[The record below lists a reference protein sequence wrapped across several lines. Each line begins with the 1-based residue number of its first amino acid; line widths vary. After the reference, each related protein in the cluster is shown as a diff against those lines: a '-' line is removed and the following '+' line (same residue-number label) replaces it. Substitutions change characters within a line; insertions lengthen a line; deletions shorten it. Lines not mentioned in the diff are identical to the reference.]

1 MRQRRIKNVD
11 EKIKAHEAFLIEEP
25 KRYKG
30 RWAEMLPGD
39 GPLYIEIGCGKG
51 RFITGLAL
59 RNKDSRLVG
68 FEGHQSV
75 ALHALEKAED
85 LGCGNVHFVLQ
96 YVNGLAEIFDQGEID
111 GIYLNFSDPWPKARH
126 EKRRLT
132 CGPRLREYA
141 QVLKPGGFIE
151 FKTDNDRLFEYSV
164 EEVRKQVDMEIVE
177 LSRDLHGEAAEKS
190 IVTTEYEEKFAA
202 AGKKI
207 NYVRIKTL

>member
-11 EKIKAHEAFLIEEP
+11 EKIMTHGSFLIEDPHEF
-25 KRYKG
+25 KG
-30 RWAEMLPGD
+30 RWTDAVPGE

-51 RFITGLAL
+51 KFITGLAV
-59 RNKDSRLVG
+59 RNPERRFIG

-75 ALHALEKAED
+75 ALHALEKAES
-85 LGCGNVHFVLQ
+85 LECGNVHFVLQ
-96 YVNGLAEIFDQGEID
+96 YVNGLTEIFDKGEID

-132 CGPRLREYA
+132 CGPRLREYSA
-141 QVLKPGGFIE
+141 VLKPGGFIE
-151 FKTDNDRLFEYSV
+151 FKTDNDGLFEYSID
-164 EEVRKQVDMEIVE
+164 EIRKQEDMEILE
-177 LSRDLHGEAAEKS
+177 LSRDLHGDFPEES
-190 IVTTEYEEKFAA
+190 IVTTEYEEKFSA

>member
-1 MRQRRIKNVD
+1 LRQRRIKNVD
-11 EKIKAHEAFLIEEP
+11 EKIRAHAAFLIEDP
-25 KRYKG
+25 KGYKG
-30 RWAEMLPGD
+30 HWAELIPGD

-51 RFITGLAL
+51 KFITGLAL
-59 RNKDSRLVG
+59 RNKGSRFVG

-75 ALHALEKAED
+75 ALHALEKAES
-85 LGCGNVHFVLQ
+85 LECSNVHFVLQ
-96 YVNGLAEIFDQGEID
+96 YVNGLTEIFDQGEID

-141 QVLKPGGFIE
+141 QVLKLGGFIE
-151 FKTDNDRLFEYSV
+151 FKTDNDGLFEYSV
-164 EEVRKQVDMEIVE
+164 EEVRKQADMEIAE
-177 LSRDLHGEAAEKS
+177 LSRDLHADFPEDS